1 MNQKVTLSDEVIK
14 DIAGH
19 LDCGNNCWY
28 HVPTGEV
35 LWAPNRDNPYVEEEM
50 WEDVYNEIDKKK
62 HECIPFECLEPH
74 ESFKIMESFAEN
86 EVGDKR
92 LRARL
97 ITALSN
103 RKPFRH
109 FKAIIDNSHYR
120 EAWFK
125 FKDEWYIE
133 HVKEELDW
141 YNRKEE
147 NDEMEEDN

>member
-1 MNQKVTLSDEVIK
+1 MKQKVTLSDEVIK

-19 LDCGNNCWY
+19 LQCGNSCWY
-28 HVPTGEV
+28 HIPTGEV
-35 LWAPNRDNPYVEEEM
+35 LWAPDRDSLIDEEI
-50 WEDVYNEIDKKK
+50 WEDVYNEIDEKM

-92 LRARL
+92 LRAKL

-109 FKAIIDNSHYR
+109 FKVIIDNSNYR
-120 EAWFK
+120 QAWFA
-125 FKDEWYIE
+125 FKDQWYLE

-141 YNRKEE
+141 YNRKDE
-147 NDEMEEDN
+147 NYEIEED